1 MLTVGCSARVA
12 ATVQRRVWELSKSR
26 LETES
31 SRIGQN
37 DAMRGLKK
45 FASASRRS
53 FPARRR
59 RPTGQQEEALR
70 RGAKS
75 ALMTIR
81 GCGARGECSDQRV
94 AREREGDGAG
104 KTQGGTSRVTDDT
117 RDSAP
122 WLYPS

>member
-45 FASASRRS
+45 FASTSRRS

-81 GCGARGECSDQRV
+81 DAEHEANV
-94 AREREGDGAG
+94 PIKELREGVRAMGLG
-104 KTQGGTSRVTDDT
+104 KHKAER
-117 RDSAP
+117 AE
-122 WLYPS
+122 